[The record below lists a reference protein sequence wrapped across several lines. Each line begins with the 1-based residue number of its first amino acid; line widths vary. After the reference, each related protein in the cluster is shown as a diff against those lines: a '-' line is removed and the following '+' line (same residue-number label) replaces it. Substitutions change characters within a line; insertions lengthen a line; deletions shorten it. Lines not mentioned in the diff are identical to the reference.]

1 MDQGIL
7 ERNTKISTKQTNK
20 SSTSFIEIGLPL
32 TNQLLAE
39 LLNFHRESA
48 F

>member
-1 MDQGIL
+1 MDQEIL
-7 ERNTKISTKQTNK
+7 ERNKKISTKQINK
-20 SSTSFIEIGLPL
+20 SSTSSLEIWLSL

-48 F
+48 S